1 MEEIETKENGENNK
15 IDKRIGHNDV
25 INDLLLIDRDRTALL
40 VTCSRDNTI
49 KIWKWVN
56 KELRILLI

>member
-49 KIWKWVN
+49 KIWK
-56 KELRILLI
+56 